1 MNQIQSEQYKKT
13 LKKVKEAQEDI
24 SEAFI
29 HLNLKIELEKK
40 SENIIRLKNVSGVL
54 AAQAIYTREII
65 EKDNF
70 LNNEYE
76 LIEKTLQNILD
87 TCQSIMSL

>member
-1 MNQIQSEQYKKT
+1 MNQIQSEQYKTT

-29 HLNLKIELEKK
+29 HLNLKIELEKS

>member
-1 MNQIQSEQYKKT
+1 MNQTQSEEYKKT

-29 HLNLKIELEKK
+29 HLNLKIELEKNAA
-40 SENIIRLKNVSGVL
+40 NIIRLKNVSGVL

>member
-1 MNQIQSEQYKKT
+1 MLKSEEYKKT
-13 LKKVKEAQEDI
+13 LKTVKEAQEDI

-29 HLNLKIELEKK
+29 HLNLKIELEKNPD
-40 SENIIRLKNVSGVL
+40 NINRLKKVSGVL
-54 AAQAIYTREII
+54 AAQAIYTREIV
-65 EKDNF
+65 EESNF

-76 LIEKTLQNILD
+76 LIEKTLKNILD